1 MGLCGR
7 GLRGA
12 GLGDTGGGMQI
23 RVKFQAALGVGDGCV
38 CDWEGCVDLDRWP
51 QGMNLGWVLGVFMGQ
66 VSV

>member
-1 MGLCGR
+1 
-7 GLRGA
+7 
-12 GLGDTGGGMQI
+12 MQI